1 MEKEKNDEDA
11 IYQKQIEN
19 FVNWCDKNYLYLNVS
34 KTKKMCIDFRKNQR
48 CPKPVYIKGE
58 AVERVDTYKYL
69 GVVFDSK
76 LNWKENINSVL
87 KKVNSRMYCMRKL
100 RSFGVNS
107 DMLVTFYNAVI
118 CSIIMFGSVC
128 WGGNI
133 SKLDR
138 GRLEKIVKKKKAGYV
153 VEKPLDSFKSLL
165 EKRLYRKLTQI
176 LNDPT
181 HPMRHYFDS
190 RRSNRSGRFLL
201 PRTNRY
207 KASFLPLVLS
217 VFNEN
222 YTSH

>member
-1 MEKEKNDEDA
+1 
-11 IYQKQIEN
+11 
-19 FVNWCDKNYLYLNVS
+19 
-34 KTKKMCIDFRKNQR
+34 
-48 CPKPVYIKGE
+48 
-58 AVERVDTYKYL
+58 
-69 GVVFDSK
+69 
-76 LNWKENINSVL
+76 
-87 KKVNSRMYCMRKL
+87 MRKL
-100 RSFGVNS
+100 SSFGVNS

-118 CSIIMFGSVC
+118 CSIIIMFCSVC
-128 WGGNI
+128 WDGNI

-138 GRLEKIVKKKKAGYV
+138 GRLEKIVKKRKEAGHV
-153 VEKPLDSFKSLL
+153 VGKPLDSFKTLH

-201 PRTNRY
+201 PITNTNRY
-207 KASFLPLVLS
+207 KASFLPSALS

>member
-1 MEKEKNDEDA
+1 M
-11 IYQKQIEN
+11 
-19 FVNWCDKNYLYLNVS
+19 
-34 KTKKMCIDFRKNQR
+34 
-48 CPKPVYIKGE
+48 
-58 AVERVDTYKYL
+58 
-69 GVVFDSK
+69 FD
-76 LNWKENINSVL
+76 
-87 KKVNSRMYCMRKL
+87 
-100 RSFGVNS
+100 
-107 DMLVTFYNAVI
+107 
-118 CSIIMFGSVC
+118 SVC

-201 PRTNRY
+201 PRTNTNRY
-207 KASFLPLVLS
+207 KGSLLPSALS

-222 YTSH
+222 YTNH